1 MGLQLLQTDNCIFKN
16 NNLLISVYV
25 DDMII
30 CSNLLSDI
38 LKFKEMISRK
48 FKCKDLGEL
57 KFILG
62 IRVERRRDGALL
74 LNQNQYIDELIKKF
88 NQENSKSSNI
98 PIQPNNNLT
107 SKLENEKESL
117 RELVD
122 PNMYRQVI
130 GSLIYLMTSTRPDI
144 SYSVGLLSRFM
155 SNPRELHWR
164 CLKRVIKYLKST
176 INYSLIYE
184 KATIKESSLVGYS
197 DSDYASNADDRR
209 SISGYLFKYCD
220 CLISWHSSK
229 QKIVSLSSTESEY
242 IALTNAAKEAIWI
255 KQMLNELNRITST
268 PIIFCDNKSSISL
281 ASNPDFHSRSKHID
295 IRHHF
300 IREKIK
306 NKEILIKFIE
316 SESMTADILTKGLPF
331 NKHYKYITGMNIDTN
346 TNLREDVETNN
357 TAYSCC
363 YVS

>member
-1 MGLQLLQTDNCIFKN
+1 
-16 NNLLISVYV
+16 
-25 DDMII
+25 MII